1 MLQEYTHENKHMEY
15 DFETENI
22 LIFGLLELKL
32 PGRELQMF
40 WRVNYITK
48 VSLLATLEYQK
59 RF

>member
-1 MLQEYTHENKHMEY
+1 MTLKQ
-15 DFETENI
+15 NI

-32 PGRELQMF
+32 PEIKLQMF
-40 WRVNYITK
+40 WRVNYISK